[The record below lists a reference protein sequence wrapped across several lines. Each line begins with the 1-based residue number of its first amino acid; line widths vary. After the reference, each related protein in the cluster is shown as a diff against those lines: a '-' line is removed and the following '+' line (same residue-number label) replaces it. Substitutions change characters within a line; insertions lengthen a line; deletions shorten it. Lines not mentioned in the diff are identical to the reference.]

1 MRVLL
6 DESLPRRLKEELP
19 GHDVRTVAE
28 IRWAGKKNGDLLRL
42 AEPHFD
48 VLVTTDRHLP
58 HQQSIADLQLAVVV
72 LLAKSNDYADVQPV
86 LAKLVPLIDT
96 LVPGQVLRLTA

>member
-42 AEPHFD
+42 
-48 VLVTTDRHLP
+48 
-58 HQQSIADLQLAVVV
+58 V

-86 LAKLVPLIDT
+86 LARLGPLIET
-96 LVPGQVLRLTA
+96 LAPGQVLRLTA